1 MTDESLDV
9 LDLASVAEIIKCEGG
24 TLVIGKVWELVKNDD
39 GGDSWV
45 SKTRLHIATSEAA
58 VAKLVKDYLRM
69 NVRNENGM
77 LNEPD
82 E

>member
-1 MTDESLDV
+1 M
-9 LDLASVAEIIKCEGG
+9 
-24 TLVIGKVWELVKNDD
+24 VIGKVWELVKNDE
-39 GGDSWV
+39 GDSWV
-45 SKTRLHIATSEAA
+45 SKTRLHIATSDSQ

-69 NVRNENGM
+69 NVRAENGI

>member
-9 LDLASVAEIIKCEGG
+9 LDLASVAEVFKCEGG
-24 TLVIGKVWELVKNDD
+24 TLVIGKVWELVKHDD
-39 GGDSWV
+39 GDSWV
-45 SKTRLHIATSEAA
+45 SKTRLHIATSEAQ
-58 VAKLVKDYLRM
+58 VTKLIKDYLRM
-69 NVRNENGM
+69 NVKNENGI